1 MIKFVNTPANLKA
14 AISNWQRNGYKI
26 GLVPTMGRLH
36 EGHLSLISLARE
48 NCDKVVTSI
57 YVNPR
62 QFSKTEDFDSYPR
75 TLKED
80 MEKLLEQGACDLVFN
95 PIEMYH
101 ESHATTIAMTGVAKP
116 LEGQIRPHFFGGVA
130 TIILKLFNQIQ
141 PDIAIFGEKD
151 YQQLLVIKQLMRD
164 LDLSIQIIAGQ
175 IFRENDGLAMSSR
188 NSYLSKIERKKA
200 ANIYRVLR
208 ITAYDL
214 QSGATVS
221 KAIQNSIDELA
232 RVGIKKI
239 DYFSLRDP
247 TTLEP
252 LTKFQKDARL
262 LIALN
267 VGATRLID
275 NVAVS
280 FVQSGDIDS
289 ERDYQVKTNL

>member
-1 MIKFVNTPANLKA
+1 MIKFVNTSANLKA
-14 AISNWQRNGYKI
+14 QISNWQRNGYKI
-26 GLVPTMGRLH
+26 GLVPTMGTLH

-75 TLKED
+75 TLNGD
-80 MEKLLEQGACDLVFN
+80 MEKLLEQKACDLVFN
-95 PIEMYH
+95 PIDMYH
-101 ESHATTIAMTGVAKP
+101 QSHSTTIMLTGVAEP

-164 LDLSIQIIAGQ
+164 LDLSIQIISGQ

-188 NSYLSKIERKKA
+188 NSYLSDSERMLA
-200 ANIYRVLR
+200 AHIYRVLR
-208 ITAYDL
+208 ITAKEL
-214 QSGATVS
+214 QTGVAVP
-221 KAIQNSIDELA
+221 KAIQKSIDELA
-232 RVGIKKI
+232 RIGIKKI

-247 TTLEP
+247 VTLEP
-252 LTKFQKDARL
+252 LTKFKKDARL
-262 LIALN
+262 LIALY
-267 VGATRLID
+267 VGTTRLID

-280 FVQSGDIDS
+280 VIKSGNIS
-289 ERDYQVKTNL
+289 SKNDYQLKTNL

>member
-1 MIKFVNTPANLKA
+1 MIKYVNTPVTLNAQ
-14 AISNWQRNGYKI
+14 ISKWQRNGYKI
-26 GLVPTMGRLH
+26 GLVPTMGRIH

-57 YVNPR
+57 YVNPQ
-62 QFSKTEDFDSYPR
+62 QFSETEDFDSYPR
-75 TLKED
+75 TLNDD
-80 MEKLLEQGACDLVFN
+80 MEKLLEQRACDLIFN

-101 ESHATTIAMTGVAKP
+101 QSHSTTITLKGVAEP

-164 LDLSIQIIAGQ
+164 LDLSVQIIAGQ

-188 NSYLSKIERKKA
+188 NSYLSNIERKIA

-208 ITAYDL
+208 ITAKEL
-214 QSGATVS
+214 QSGVAVS
-221 KAIQNSIDELA
+221 KAIKNSIDELA
-232 RVGIKKI
+232 SVGIKKI

-247 TTLEP
+247 ITLEP
-252 LTKFQKDARL
+252 VTQFQKNARL
-262 LIALN
+262 LIALY
-267 VGATRLID
+267 VGTTRLID

-280 FVQSGDIDS
+280 VNKSDNINS
-289 ERDYQVKTNL
+289 EYEYQLKTNL

>member
-1 MIKFVNTPANLKA
+1 MIKFVNTPVNLNA
-14 AISNWQRNGYKI
+14 QISKWQRDGYKI
-26 GLVPTMGRLH
+26 GLVPTMGRIH

-57 YVNPR
+57 YVNPL
-62 QFSKTEDFDSYPR
+62 QFSETEDFDCYPR
-75 TLKED
+75 TLNDD
-80 MEKLLEQGACDLVFN
+80 MEKLLEQRACDLIFN
-95 PIEMYH
+95 PTEMYH
-101 ESHATTIAMTGVAKP
+101 QSHSTSITLKGVAEP

-175 IFRENDGLAMSSR
+175 IFREDDGLAMSSR
-188 NSYLSKIERKKA
+188 NSYLSNSERKIA

-208 ITAYDL
+208 ITAKEL
-214 QSGATVS
+214 QSGVAVS
-221 KAIQNSIDELA
+221 KAIQNSINELA
-232 RVGIKKI
+232 SVGITKI

-247 TTLEP
+247 ITLEP
-252 LTKFQKDARL
+252 LSTFKKDARL
-262 LIALN
+262 LVALY

-275 NVAVS
+275 NMAVS
-280 FVQSGDIDS
+280 FAQSGTINS
-289 ERDYQVKTNL
+289 EYNYQGKPNL

>member
-1 MIKFVNTPANLKA
+1 MIKFVNTPGDLKLQ
-14 AISNWQRNGYKI
+14 ISNWQRNGYKI

-57 YVNPR
+57 YVNPQ
-62 QFSKTEDFDSYPR
+62 QFSETEDFDSYPR
-75 TLKED
+75 TLED
-80 MEKLLEQGACDLVFN
+80 DMDKLSEQRACDLVFN

-101 ESHATTIAMTGVAKP
+101 QSHSTTITLTGVAQP

-164 LDLSIQIIAGQ
+164 LDLSIQIISGQ

-188 NSYLSKIERKKA
+188 NSYLSDSERKLA

-208 ITAYDL
+208 ITAKEL
-214 QSGATVS
+214 QTGVAVP
-221 KAIQNSIDELA
+221 KAIQKSIDELA
-232 RVGIKKI
+232 RIGIKKI

-247 TTLEP
+247 VTLEP
-252 LTKFQKDARL
+252 LTKFKKDARL
-262 LIALN
+262 LIALY
-267 VGATRLID
+267 VGTTRLID

-280 FVQSGDIDS
+280 VIKSGNIS
-289 ERDYQVKTNL
+289 SKNDYQLKTNL